1 MDRDVAVL
9 NRSTVAIDEEV
20 ERIAGALQQ
29 QVDRDFAPAWGVR
42 TSLTFLPKGVTDGW
56 QGRWNVVVLDTS
68 DEANA
73 LGYHDLT
80 PDGLPLGKC
89 FAKTDQMVG
98 AQLSVTMS
106 HELLEMLGD
115 PDVNLQAADENGRIY
130 AYETCDAVEADDIG
144 YEIDGVLISDFVF
157 PEWFVAS
164 LRGHDVQFDQ
174 QRKVSEPFEL
184 AVRCLAQLI
193 VRHDQ
198 PAGIA
203 DRLDLPGDPGGPL
216 APHVIAPQGREALHQ
231 APRRIDLQ
239 VLALGDR
246 AVRPRMDCPVAGARR
261 PVGL

>member
-9 NRSTVAIDEEV
+9 NRSTVATDEEV
-20 ERIAGALQQ
+20 ERITGALQQ

-144 YEIDGVLISDFVF
+144 YDIDGVVVSD
-157 PEWFVAS
+157 P
-164 LRGHDVQFDQ
+164 RGTIAFAN
-174 QRKVSEPFEL
+174 SAFESSFEIESSCGFNG
-184 AVRCLAQLI
+184 VI
-193 VRHDQ
+193 
-198 PAGIA
+198 PAFSTA
-203 DRLDLPGDPGGPL
+203 CSSMH
-216 APHVIAPQGREALHQ
+216 AA
-231 APRRIDLQ
+231 
-239 VLALGDR
+239 
-246 AVRPRMDCPVAGARR
+246 
-261 PVGL
+261 

>member
-9 NRSTVAIDEEV
+9 NRSTVATDEEV
-20 ERIAGALQQ
+20 EGITGALQQ
-29 QVDRDFAPAWGVR
+29 QADRDFAPAWGVR

-73 LGYHDLT
+73 LGYHDLP

-144 YEIDGVLISDFVF
+144 YEIDGVLVSDFVF

-174 QRKVSEPFEL
+174 ERKVSEPFEL
-184 AVRCLAQLI
+184 A
-193 VRHDQ
+193 
-198 PAGIA
+198 
-203 DRLDLPGDPGGPL
+203 PGGYIPVTDVWPPDWQQIQAQGEPAKDPL
-216 APHVIAPQGREALHQ
+216 Q
-231 APRRIDLQ
+231 
-239 VLALGDR
+239 
-246 AVRPRMDCPVAGARR
+246 RPRVGSRPERRRTGRSRWQRSAR
-261 PVGL
+261 